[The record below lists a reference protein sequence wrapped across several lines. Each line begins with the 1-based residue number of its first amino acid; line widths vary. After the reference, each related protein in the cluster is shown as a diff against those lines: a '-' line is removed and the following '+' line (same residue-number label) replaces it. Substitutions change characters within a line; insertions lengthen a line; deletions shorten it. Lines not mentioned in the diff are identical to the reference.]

1 MTRLFKFYISV
12 MFTQRSHNVARL
24 LNLPLIVVFALFMI
38 PGFYAGRYINLPL

>member
-1 MTRLFKFYISV
+1 MTRLFKFYISL

-24 LNLPLIVVFALFMI
+24 LNLSLIVVFVLLMI